1 MAMHLKPEDPIRCLL
16 VQPIFADFSFWNYK
30 RSCELVGAK
39 TPSPPLG
46 LITVAAI
53 LPQHWQFKLMD
64 LNTRSFSEAD
74 WAWADMI
81 CVSGMLPQ
89 QKGILSAIARAKKD
103 GKYVVVGGADPSS
116 QPDIYSEADTL
127 LVGEGENNIPLW
139 LDSWRQ
145 GQPYGVFKETEK
157 PDVTLSP
164 CPRFDLLRF
173 EDYAQLS
180 VQYSRGCPF
189 NCEFCDIIEL
199 FGRKPRTKTPEQVL
213 RELSRIKELGYSGSI
228 DMVDDNFIGNKRNV
242 KRNLLPALIEWN
254 KANGHLF
261 YYATEASMNVA
272 DDEQL
277 LELLRDAD
285 FRIIF
290 MGIESPDPELLLKT
304 QKSQNTMRPIVERVH
319 KLYEYGIIVTAGFI
333 MGFDGEKRHMDL
345 SMIQLIEETGIN
357 MAMVGLLVALP
368 NTQLSR
374 RLLKENRLLSFR
386 GELIKTES
394 DLREKAYDV
403 ENSIAEVV
411 DQTVAGLNFITTR
424 NRFEIFE
431 EYLNVVRTIYAPK
444 AYMDRVL
451 RVGKMLKC
459 KSKHIPRFFEIK
471 RHIPAFFRLSYAMT
485 KSKETRRLYWRNV
498 VQLVRRGP
506 IVFEQTMRVMGI
518 YLHFREQVAYLEQSI
533 KRQISTQ
540 KARISTFEADYLP
553 KNPTQIHLERL
564 RSETPT
570 EDPSTEIKNA
580 G

>member
-1 MAMHLKPEDPIRCLL
+1 MLKTPDDSIRCLL

-30 RSCELVGAK
+30 RSCELIGAK

-46 LITVAAI
+46 LITIAAI
-53 LPQHWQFKLMD
+53 FPQHWSFKLMD
-64 LNTRSFSEAD
+64 LNTSPFSEED

-89 QKGILSAIARAKKD
+89 QKGILSTIARAKKE
-103 GKYVVVGGADPSS
+103 GKYIIVGGADPSS
-116 QPDIYSEADTL
+116 QPDIYKHADTL
-127 LVGEGENNIPLW
+127 LVGEGESNIPLW
-139 LDSWRQ
+139 LESWRQ
-145 GQPYGVFKETEK
+145 GNPYGVFKETEK

-173 EDYAQLS
+173 EDYAQVS
-180 VQYSRGCPF
+180 IQYSRGCPF

-199 FGRKPRTKTPEQVL
+199 FGRKPRTKSAEQVL
-213 RELSRIKELGYSGSI
+213 RELTRIKELGYSGSI
-228 DMVDDNFIGNKRNV
+228 DVVDDNFIGNKRNV
-242 KRNLLPALIEWN
+242 KRSLLPAMIEWN
-254 KANGHLF
+254 KANGHPF

-277 LELLRDAD
+277 LEQLREAD

-290 MGIESPDPELLLKT
+290 MGIESPDPDLLLKT
-304 QKSQNTMRPIVERVH
+304 QKSQNTMRPIVDRVR

-333 MGFDGEKRHMDL
+333 MGFDGEKPNTDQ
-345 SMIQLIEETGIN
+345 SMIRLIEETGIN

-374 RLLKENRLLSFR
+374 RLLKEGRLLSFR
-386 GELIKTES
+386 GELIRNEDEMKG
-394 DLREKAYDV
+394 KAYDV
-403 ENSIAEVV
+403 ENSITEVV

-424 NRFEIFE
+424 NRFQIFE

-459 KSKHIPRFFEIK
+459 KSKHRPRLFELK
-471 RHIPAFFRLSYAMT
+471 RNLPAFFRLSYAMS
-485 KSKETRRLYWRNV
+485 KNKETRWLYWRNFFKMLPCGHV
-498 VQLVRRGP
+498 AL
-506 IVFEQTMRVMGI
+506 EQAMRVTGI
-518 YLHFREQVAYLEQSI
+518 YLHFREQVAFLEQSI
-533 KRQISTQ
+533 QNQIATQ
-540 KARISTFEADYLP
+540 KVRIAAAQADYVP
-553 KNPTQIHLERL
+553 SPTA
-564 RSETPT
+564 RSLETPALD
-570 EDPSTEIKNA
+570 ESLAVKEVLGEVKHV